1 MNDTTILLGVA
12 AAPVI
17 TAIVQVLKP
26 VLPARFEPLASLL
39 FGVIWNVGFTV
50 GTYEFGRVTVF
61 LGIVTGLA
69 ASGLYSGLQS
79 VRSLAART
87 NSGGS

>member
-1 MNDTTILLGVA
+1 
-12 AAPVI
+12 VI

-26 VLPARFEPLASLL
+26 VLPTRFEPLVSLL

-50 GTYEFGRVTVF
+50 GTDEFGRATVF

-69 ASGLYSGLQS
+69 ASGLYSGIQS
-79 VRSLAART
+79 VRTIATRT
-87 NSGGS
+87 E